1 MTKIQITTIVLIL
14 AYFLWELLVWFWI
27 KGQPES
33 GGAIIRVD
41 LIIIFPILLVLIIIS
56 LYQYFKK

>member
-33 GGAIIRVD
+33 GGPIIRVD

-56 LYQYFKK
+56 LYQFFKK